1 VNRPRPFGR
10 RLGASAA
17 TTMPSTLASLTRAR
31 FTEVLTDLGE
41 RARAWRFDVAPNP
54 CVGAAFLDAHGSVI
68 AEGFH
73 RVWGGAH
80 AEVEALRALAAT
92 GVPVGET
99 HALVVTLEPCSTT
112 GKTPPCTDALLR
124 AGVRRVVVGEQDP
137 DPRHRGRGMTLLH
150 ERGVDVGHLPGPAA
164 LERVTPHF
172 LRWNDR
178 ERIRRPRPW
187 LIAKWAQTRSG
198 HLVPPPDVGEG
209 RWISSPESLR
219 EVQLLRSH
227 VDAIVTGVGTVKS
240 DDPRL
245 SVRYPAEL
253 TNAPLRVVLDT
264 ELSTPPDAKL
274 FAAPDGGES
283 AGAVHVFCRAGANA
297 VRHRALLA
305 AGAQVH
311 AIHPG
316 DDGRLDLREV
326 LGHLWNM
333 GARRVLLEAGPTLT
347 RAFFDRGFVDQMR
360 VYTGAVNGGRG
371 ESLGLLLSG
380 TELLERLHREVGPDA
395 VLEAFPGRRLS

>member
-1 VNRPRPFGR
+1 
-10 RLGASAA
+10 
-17 TTMPSTLASLTRAR
+17 MPTTLAPLPRAR
-31 FTEVLTDLGE
+31 FAEVLTDLGE

-54 CVGAAFLDAHGSVI
+54 CVGAAFLDARGDVI

-80 AEVEALRALAAT
+80 AEVDALRALAAA
-92 GVPVGET
+92 GVPVSEA
-99 HALVVTLEPCSTT
+99 HALVVTLEPCSST

-124 AGVRRVVVGEQDP
+124 AGVRRVVVGELDP
-137 DPRHRGRGMTLLH
+137 DPRHRGRGVVLLR
-150 ERGVDVGHLPGPAA
+150 ERGLVVDHLPGPAA
-164 LERVTPHF
+164 LTRVTPHF
-172 LRWNDR
+172 LRWNDH
-178 ERIRRPRPW
+178 ERVRRPRPW

-209 RWISSPESLR
+209 RWISAPESLR

-227 VDAIVTGVGTVKS
+227 VDAIVTGVGTVKA

-253 TNAPLRVVLDT
+253 DRAPLRVVLDS
-264 ELSTPPDAKL
+264 ELSTPPNARL
-274 FAAPDGGES
+274 FAPPEGGEA
-283 AGAVHVFCRAGANA
+283 AGAVLVMSRAGANA

-305 AGAQVH
+305 AGAEIH
-311 AIHPG
+311 GLHPG
-316 DDGRLDLREV
+316 DDGRVDLREV
-326 LGHLWNM
+326 LAHLWSR

-347 RAFFDRGFVDQMR
+347 KAFFERGFVDQMR

-371 ESLGLLLSG
+371 ESLGPLLAG
-380 TELLERLHREVGPDA
+380 FELHERLHREVGPDG